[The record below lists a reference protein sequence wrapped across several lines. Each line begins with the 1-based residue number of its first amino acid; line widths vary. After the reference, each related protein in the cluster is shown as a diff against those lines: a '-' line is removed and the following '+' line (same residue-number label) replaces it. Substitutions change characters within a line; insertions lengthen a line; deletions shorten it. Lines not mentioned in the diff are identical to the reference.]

1 MKFSCITSD
10 LLDIS
15 TPHEYAD
22 ICYYIKKLLVKYSI
36 LPLPVKDFI
45 NKEAVVS

>member
-1 MKFSCITSD
+1 MSISSDLMVIASD

-22 ICYYIKKLLVKYSI
+22 IYYYIKKLVVKYSI
-36 LPLPVKDFI
+36 LPLPVK
-45 NKEAVVS
+45 AV